1 MPFDRFSSWPVGG
14 RWGGGGCWDGT
25 PDLKWRGWSKDFS
38 GFEIFD
44 SGIFWGRK
52 IWQVFFWWLDLRGD
66 FLGIQHNLK
75 IGGSTRIS
83 RPLSSANKVR
93 PNFFNFMWI
102 FKARKFGM
110 VFFGGYFLV
119 HLGFVGSPRG
129 FLGIW
134 QEPIGSWF
142 IFLPPFDHP
151 RLEKSGVPPSD
162 V

>member
-14 RWGGGGCWDGT
+14 RWGGGGEVCWDGT

-110 VFFGGYFLV
+110 VFLGGYFLV
-119 HLGFVGSPRG
+119 HLGFIGSPRG

-134 QEPIGSWF
+134 QAGLYFCLHSIIHVSRNPEY
-142 IFLPPFDHP
+142 PP
-151 RLEKSGVPPSD
+151 RMSK
-162 V
+162 